1 MHVTV
6 ISPEAAMFD
15 GEADALV
22 APAFDGEI
30 GILPQHA
37 PLMTLLGN
45 GTLVVRQGATTR
57 RFAVKG
63 GFLQVVDNRV
73 RVVAE
78 HVQGESNAS

>member
-6 ISPEAAMFD
+6 ISPEAAIFD
-15 GEADALV
+15 GEAESVV

-37 PLMTLLGN
+37 PLMTLLGT
-45 GTLVVRQGATTR
+45 GVLVVRKGTEAR
-57 RFAVKG
+57 RFRVQG

-78 HVQGESNAS
+78 NVQGESNAS